1 MDHIYGVPTNQDLG
15 VRRAGRPELPLSE
28 MAYLRQL
35 ATRLLSPNL
44 HLPRKVKLS
53 GSGARMSLHDEAC
66 LMLGWNNPPRGLF
79 CRRSGRATIRS
90 RHDHVVAPPGGYVM
104 MERIAEASPGFK
116 ARIAGVFY
124 LIGGLAYVVAENFVR
139 GRLVVYGDAAA
150 TATNILAQE
159 PLFRLGFASA
169 LICVACYIAVTALFY
184 NLFKPVNRSLSLLA
198 AFFSLVG
205 CAILVFGSV
214 FQLAPL
220 VVLGGS
226 QYLNVFK
233 VEQLR
238 ALALMFLELN
248 TQADNICVIFFGVY
262 CLLIGYLIF
271 RSAFL
276 PRILGALM
284 VFAGLGWLTFLSPP
298 LANYLSP
305 YNVVL
310 GFFAEL
316 ALCLWLLVMGVTFND
331 GRSRP
336 AQRGDGDR
344 SAPMHS

>member
-150 TATNILAQE
+150 TATNILAHE
-159 PLFRLGFASA
+159 PLFRLGFAA
-169 LICVACYIAVTALFY
+169 ELISTVCFIPVTLLLY
-184 NLFKPVNRSLSLLA
+184 DLFKPVNRSLSLLA

-205 CAILVFGSV
+205 CAIQALSSLFH
-214 FQLAPL
+214 LAPL
-220 VVLGGS
+220 VVLGGA
-226 QYLNVFK
+226 QYLSVFK
-233 VEQLR
+233 VEQLQ
-238 ALALMFLELN
+238 ALALMFLKFRAE
-248 TQADNICVIFFGVY
+248 TSSIYMEFFGCY
-262 CLLIGYLIF
+262 NLLIGYLIF
-271 RSAFL
+271 RSKFL
-276 PRILGALM
+276 PRILGVFLAL
-284 VFAGLGWLTFLSPP
+284 AGLTYQAFLSPP
-298 LANYLSP
+298 LANYLFP
-305 YNVVL
+305 YLLAPAGAL
-310 GFFAEL
+310 GEL
-316 ALCLWLLVMGVTFND
+316 SFVLWLLVFGVN
-331 GRSRP
+331 
-336 AQRGDGDR
+336 AQRWKEQAG
-344 SAPMHS
+344 APRE

>member
-1 MDHIYGVPTNQDLG
+1 
-15 VRRAGRPELPLSE
+15 
-28 MAYLRQL
+28 
-35 ATRLLSPNL
+35 
-44 HLPRKVKLS
+44 
-53 GSGARMSLHDEAC
+53 MSTA
-66 LMLGWNNPPRGLF
+66 
-79 CRRSGRATIRS
+79 A
-90 RHDHVVAPPGGYVM
+90 M
-104 MERIAEASPGFK
+104 MKRIAEASPRPM
-116 ARIAGVFY
+116 ARITGVVY
-124 LIGGLAYVVAENFVR
+124 LLYFLTAVLGEFFLR
-139 GRLVVYGDAAA
+139 GLVVDGDAAA
-150 TATNILAQE
+150 TATNILAHE
-159 PLFRLGFASA
+159 SLFRLGLATG
-169 LICVACYIAVTALFY
+169 LIATACYIAVTALFY
-184 NLFKPVNRSLSLLA
+184 DLFKSVNRSLSLLA

-205 CAILVFGSV
+205 CAILVFGNV

-220 VVLGGS
+220 VLLGGS

-276 PRILGALM
+276 PRILGVLM

-305 YNVVL
+305 YNLVL
-310 GFFAEL
+310 GFLAEL
-316 ALCLWLLVMGVTFND
+316 ALCLWLLVKGVTFND